1 MLIQKPN
8 LPIQVKMVPCDKRP
22 SSGTKSWKLFVGCFM
37 IGKWRE
43 WSRCMEFFIAQK
55 LSSTWQQVKSLFKLS
70 NPLYMQGEG
79 GTYHGNNN
87 NKFIPVL
94 LILKL
99 YCNAVTSI
107 LLLELSRNKKI
118 KLKLDLDVQT
128 NNVSL

>member
-1 MLIQKPN
+1 
-8 LPIQVKMVPCDKRP
+8 
-22 SSGTKSWKLFVGCFM
+22 
-37 IGKWRE
+37 
-43 WSRCMEFFIAQK
+43 MEFFIAQK

-107 LLLELSRNKKI
+107 LLLELSRNKK
-118 KLKLDLDVQT
+118 
-128 NNVSL
+128 N